1 MSFDTPQELTLGEMN
16 AEIMRKLDTAFGGI
30 SDNVASAVISL
41 PKSVREALLA
51 AGDKDE
57 VERVWNTYL
66 HSVVDLMPK
75 GDYGD
80 LDEFRRNHGHRYTDS
95 AAGILAQN

>member
-51 AGDKDE
+51 A
-57 VERVWNTYL
+57 
-66 HSVVDLMPK
+66 
-75 GDYGD
+75 
-80 LDEFRRNHGHRYTDS
+80 
-95 AAGILAQN
+95 